1 MLASVQAATGLI
13 FGAFVALH
21 LLNTWLAAFGAE
33 TYDGVQ
39 RALRAAY
46 QLPPLE
52 VLILGALLV
61 HLGIGLYRVWQSP
74 RPAAQRARWHR
85 YAGLFLVVFI
95 GGHILAV
102 RGSSWLFD
110 VYPGF
115 EGLAFTLQAVPGYF
129 YPYYFL
135 LALAG
140 LYHGLNG
147 ATIALARLRGSTV
160 LALSTLKHATVV
172 GAALTVVALG
182 GLSGIW
188 THLDDPQDS
197 AFAQLAHAVLAGDVP

>member
-1 MLASVQAATGLI
+1 MLATLQAATGLI
-13 FGAFVALH
+13 FGVFVALH

-52 VLILGALLV
+52 ALILCALLV

-74 RPAAQRARWHR
+74 RPTVARGRWHR
-85 YAGLFLVVFI
+85 YAGLFLAVFI

-102 RGSSWLFD
+102 RGSSWIFD

-147 ATIALARLRGSTV
+147 AGIALARLRGGAV
-160 LALSTLKHATVV
+160 LALPTLKRATAV
-172 GAALTVVALG
+172 GAAATVAALG
-182 GLSGIW
+182 GLGGIW
-188 THLDDPQDS
+188 THLDNPQDS
-197 AFAQLAHAVLAGDVP
+197 AFARLALAVLAGDVL